1 MAQKWEDAMDD
12 NLRTLNNGQR
22 VSASLFIGTMVLIY
36 SMADHFLIFREVTA
50 FSKTKNPEAKLSKM
64 AVDFLRIRG
73 VIPLNSN
80 HLDETIREIINLA
93 YDDKEK
99 KIQNPAV
106 YPPWSPSK

>member
-1 MAQKWEDAMDD
+1 MGKN
-12 NLRTLNNGQR
+12 NLRTLNNGRQ

-50 FSKTKNPEAKLSKM
+50 FCKTKNPEAKLSKT

-73 VIPLNSN
+73 IIPFNSR
-80 HLDETIREIINLA
+80 HLDETVREIINLA

-99 KIQNPAV
+99 RILNPAV
-106 YPPWSPSK
+106 YPPWSPGK